1 MKTILHAPGVAP
13 QSLPADLEAAS
24 NPSDSSLK
32 VLVTTRPR
40 IKRIRHLIGD
50 TFVVLYLGLVVILPV
65 ILLVTLL
72 VT

>member
-13 QSLPADLEAAS
+13 QSLPADLVS
-24 NPSDSSLK
+24 NRSDSSLK
-32 VLVTTRPR
+32 VLVTTRSR